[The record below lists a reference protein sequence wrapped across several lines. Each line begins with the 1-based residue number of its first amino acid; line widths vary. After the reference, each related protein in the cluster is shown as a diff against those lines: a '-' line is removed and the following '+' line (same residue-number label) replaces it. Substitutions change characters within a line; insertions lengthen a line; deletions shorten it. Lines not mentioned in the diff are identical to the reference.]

1 MIVRTK
7 QEAKRAKRSACLR
20 ALHRQ
25 AADTCCPLVPL
36 RAPLK
41 LVMGNLCFRAESE
54 HIMQGAFIQ
63 MGQAVGRKI
72 NQKIKSFKGGHFYLP
87 IGGQMS

>member
-7 QEAKRAKRSACLR
+7 QEAKRAKRS
-20 ALHRQ
+20 

>member
-1 MIVRTK
+1 MRKVGANFGLLS
-7 QEAKRAKRSACLR
+7 EEHL
-20 ALHRQ
+20 LN
-25 AADTCCPLVPL
+25 
-36 RAPLK
+36 

-72 NQKIKSFKGGHFYLP
+72 NQKIRTFKGGHFYLP

>member
-7 QEAKRAKRSACLR
+7 QEAKRAKPSACLR
-20 ALHRQ
+20 APHRQ

-41 LVMGNLCFRAESE
+41 LVIGSLFFQAESE
-54 HIMQGAFIQ
+54 HIMQGVFIQ

-72 NQKIKSFKGGHFYLP
+72 NQKIKSFKGGVIF
-87 IGGQMS
+87 IFR

>member
-20 ALHRQ
+20 APHRQ
-25 AADTCCPLVPL
+25 AADTCCPLLPL
-36 RAPLK
+36 GAPLK
-41 LVMGNLCFRAESE
+41 LVIGSLFFQAESE
-54 HIMQGAFIQ
+54 HIMQRAFIQ

-72 NQKIKSFKGGHFYLP
+72 NQKIKSLKGGHFYLP